1 MNKNPRTFLGRRD
14 EADGGGGG
22 GGRTLNIGMACATE
36 ADGEGGG
43 GGGGTLNNGIA
54 CATEAVLGVQEGREA
69 SWMHE
74 LNAGTSE
81 ARAGVWMM
89 VGW

>member
-14 EADGGGGG
+14 EADGGVGG

-36 ADGEGGG
+36 ADGGGG
-43 GGGGTLNNGIA
+43 DGGGETLNNGIA
-54 CATEAVLGVQEGREA
+54 CATEAV
-69 SWMHE
+69 WMI
-74 LNAGTSE
+74 
-81 ARAGVWMM
+81 

>member
-36 ADGEGGG
+36 ADGGGG
-43 GGGGTLNNGIA
+43 DGGG
-54 CATEAVLGVQEGREA
+54 
-69 SWMHE
+69 
-74 LNAGTSE
+74 
-81 ARAGVWMM
+81 
-89 VGW
+89 